1 MLWHDEP
8 MTSAATPKGLR
19 RRARLISAA
28 GELLLEGGFDAVRH
42 RAVAERAGLPLAST
56 TYYFESLGDLIVEAV
71 TFVSHDDEEAIRL
84 RSELLTRRR
93 RGSDATAE
101 ALADVFVGD
110 DTTRDQ
116 LTTRYEMVVLCARF
130 PELYPVL
137 ANRRKLLAGL
147 HGEVLE
153 KSGRLGSPTRIA
165 QLMAVEDGA
174 VVGALADAEDDVL
187 AVTRVALC
195 DVVDILAPVNGLRP
209 TN

>member
-1 MLWHDEP
+1 M
-8 MTSAATPKGLR
+8 
-19 RRARLISAA
+19 ISAA

-56 TYYFESLGDLIVEAV
+56 TYYFESLEDLIVEAV
-71 TFVSHDDEEAIRL
+71 TFACHHDEEAIRL

-93 RGSDATAE
+93 RGGEATAE

-110 DTTRDQ
+110 CTTRDE
-116 LTTRYEMVVLCARF
+116 LTSRYEMVVLCSRF
-130 PELYPVL
+130 PRLRPVL

-153 KSGRLGSPTRIA
+153 KSGRVGNPARIFA
-165 QLMAVEDGA
+165 LMAVEDGA
-174 VVGALADAEDDVL
+174 VVGALADAEDDVM

-195 DVVDILAPVNGLRP
+195 DVVDVLAPVNA
-209 TN
+209 